1 MEYPVPVDGAGTRF
15 HSRSAEAHDPMP
27 ASIPFHSPTRHP
39 AMRAASVIAL
49 LALLSACDVR
59 TPLAALPST
68 QPAESPEATTSDQ
81 RAMTAQER
89 KRDADARPVIDA
101 DMLDA
106 YVRGVDEEI
115 ALMRATGRHFVSLSK
130 YDEQGLQVAAKAG
143 LSVRDYSDL
152 KRAMHKVLYEL
163 MLHERFAGPA
173 RQARLAGM
181 EPHKR
186 EHAEEVLARDP
197 YASVSTAERNLI
209 QTRLVALRSQYDGY
223 MDLAAIAD

>member
-1 MEYPVPVDGAGTRF
+1 
-15 HSRSAEAHDPMP
+15 
-27 ASIPFHSPTRHP
+27 
-39 AMRAASVIAL
+39 
-49 LALLSACDVR
+49 
-59 TPLAALPST
+59 
-68 QPAESPEATTSDQ
+68 
-81 RAMTAQER
+81 MTAQER